1 MSLGRVQVTVNWVAD
16 GEEAT
21 KLMGAESQRNSTLHT
36 QVLQISEK

>member
-21 KLMGAESQRNSTLHT
+21 KLMGAESQRNSTFYT
-36 QVLQISEK
+36 QVSITDL